1 MNYDDL
7 LNEYLDGTISESAE
21 QSLFSAMA
29 QNDMLRKEF
38 NEALLLRT
46 AVRNDA
52 AGVIPPAEL
61 TAAVFAS
68 AGYTT
73 ANAITLWLAKYWGVF
88 TTVFLTGLVV
98 WLLLHRSGE
107 NTNFAQMQTTSIIH
121 DTVYNNEP
129 LPTEP
134 AQQILSVE
142 QYNILLQDNQNLHT
156 LTNTL
161 RNEIKNLREEL
172 QFATVNNQLAT
183 INTTNNSVLLPKNN
197 SSAQE
202 TTLGQSEESI
212 RTATP
217 SSVYYVP
224 LEQPTTLRK
233 VVTNAPDLFGV
244 YQEHNSLWDISL
256 RSTLLKQQNANEV
269 PTNDNIGVTNVVA
282 TGFYKWRDY
291 AHVGIEVG
299 REQFAQEYTTTLN
312 NGNKANVLQ
321 NPTLLWG
328 GISSRF
334 LWSNFLNQDV
344 ATPYLQLTG
353 ALTSVG
359 EIGRAMIG
367 VHLNSGSQLH
377 MMLGVESAQLW
388 YSVQGSSYTSSKVG
402 LFYGISYGL

>member
-88 TTVFLTGLVV
+88 TTVFLTCVV
-98 WLLLHRSGE
+98 IWLLLHRNGE

-121 DTVYNNEP
+121 DTVFNNEP

-161 RNEIKNLREEL
+161 RSEIKNLREEL

-183 INTTNNSVLLPKNN
+183 INTTNNNLLLPKNN
-197 SSAQE
+197 STAQE

-269 PTNDNIGVTNVVA
+269 PTNDYIGVTNVVA
-282 TGFYKWRDY
+282 TGFFKWRDY

-299 REQFAQEYTTTLN
+299 REQFAQEYT
-312 NGNKANVLQ
+312 
-321 NPTLLWG
+321 
-328 GISSRF
+328 
-334 LWSNFLNQDV
+334 
-344 ATPYLQLTG
+344 
-353 ALTSVG
+353 
-359 EIGRAMIG
+359 
-367 VHLNSGSQLH
+367 
-377 MMLGVESAQLW
+377 
-388 YSVQGSSYTSSKVG
+388 
-402 LFYGISYGL
+402 